1 MRFLKLL
8 IYGLFTLLIL
18 VFLIPVFLPSSVE
31 LSQSIKIATEARQVF
46 RLVNDFE
53 NWKLWSPFQLDNPY
67 VEARISGPVSGK
79 GSKLIYKSNT
89 AGEGSITIIESK
101 PYRTIRMMLGMPKG
115 GIAVDE
121 WNFEQNGDTVLVK
134 WTLSLSELKYPFH
147 RYFGFFSR
155 SLMAPFQQKGLENL
169 RDVAMQMLP
178 LLPTDTIYQEG
189 FGAVVI
195 DSENADDA
203 LAPALE
209 ASGMAVRNYLAKQRV
224 TAEQGLV
231 AVFSDW
237 KSLPPTRPMAGYP
250 VAEETRES
258 GPFRYIGLEAGNAIT
273 ASIVGSLDGRKQAYD
288 ELRLFMHEFGL
299 RPDSTKPVLEFY
311 SPASS
316 EASVTR
322 IVIFLKDRTIAD

>member
-1 MRFLKLL
+1 MRLLKLL

-53 NWKLWSPFQLDNPY
+53 NWKLWSPFQLDNPD
-67 VEARISGPVSGK
+67 VEARISGPVSGE

-101 PYRTIRMMLGMPKG
+101 PYSTIRMMLGMPKG

-155 SLMAPFQQKGLENL
+155 SLMSPFQQKGLEKL
-169 RDVAMQMLP
+169 RDVAMQMPP
-178 LLPTDTIYQEG
+178 LLPADTVYQEG
-189 FGAVVI
+189 FRAIVTNTENGDD
-195 DSENADDA
+195 DS
-203 LAPALE
+203 LPALE
-209 ASGMAVRNYLAKQRV
+209 ASGLAVRNYLTRQRV
-224 TAEQGLV
+224 VAEHDLV
-231 AVFSDW
+231 AIFNNW
-237 KSLPPTRPMAGYP
+237 KSWPPKKPMIGYA

-258 GPFRYIGLEAGNAIT
+258 GSFRYIELEAGKAIT
-273 ASIVGSLDGRKQAYD
+273 TSIVGPLDGRKQAYD
-288 ELRLFMHEFGL
+288 ELRLFMREFGL
-299 RPDSTKPVLEFY
+299 RPDSTKPVLEYY

-322 IVIFLKDRTIAD
+322 IVIYLKNNNLSE